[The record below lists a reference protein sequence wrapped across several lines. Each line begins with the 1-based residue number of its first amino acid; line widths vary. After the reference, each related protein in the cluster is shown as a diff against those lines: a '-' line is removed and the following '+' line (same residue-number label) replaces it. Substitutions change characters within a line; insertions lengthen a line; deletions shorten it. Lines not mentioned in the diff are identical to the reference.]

1 MPVER
6 LGLLLASMAAILPLG
21 FAQTPE
27 DFLLDETAV
36 PVISLEMDPGDWV
49 PLQRNVLENTVSW
62 LERDVME
69 GITQG
74 KNITLLAKR
83 LAAIPEYR
91 TAYLRALVKA
101 TTLLGGT
108 DGWADREITREFA
121 VLHEAAADDPNKWC
135 FDHACGTAQFES
147 DVRWLHGFLSER
159 SRNVLAGVAKAGYA
173 ADQAP

>member
-27 DFLLDETAV
+27 EFFLDDTAV
-36 PVISLEMDPGDWV
+36 HLISLEMD
-49 PLQRNVLENTVSW
+49 
-62 LERDVME
+62 
-69 GITQG
+69 
-74 KNITLLAKR
+74 LAKR
-83 LAAIPEYR
+83 LAGIPEYR

-101 TTLLGGT
+101 ATLLGGT

-147 DVRWLHGFLSER
+147 DVRWLYGFLSER